1 MSTRL
6 LFLDIDGVM
15 HSVDRVQG
23 NQTSTGIDYTD
34 DRLFEHLPFLGRILD
49 QCPDVS
55 VVISS
60 SWRESHT
67 LTELQGFFGD
77 WGHRVIGTTVSID
90 AVGSM
95 RANRFQECQTLA
107 EQFGASEWVMVDDQP
122 GIVWGS
128 QIPTRELVRRVI
140 WCDPVLG
147 LATPLVASAI
157 VTRFH
162 VGDLR
167 RG

>member
-34 DRLFEHLPFLGRILD
+34 DRLFEHLPLLGRILD

-55 VVISS
+55 VNISS
-60 SWRESHT
+60 SWRDIHT
-67 LTELQGFFGD
+67 LPQLQRFFGD
-77 WGHRVIGTTVSID
+77 WGHRVIGTT
-90 AVGSM
+90 ASM
-95 RANRFQECQTLA
+95 DTMGAMRSNRFQQCQAMAQQL
-107 EQFGASEWVMVDDQP
+107 GASEWVMVDDQP

-128 QIPTRELVRRVI
+128 QIPPRELVRKVI

-147 LATPLVASAI
+147 LATPLVAHAI
-157 VTRFH
+157 LKRFI
-162 VGDLR
+162 GDAAH
-167 RG
+167 